1 MPTIIVCT
9 DFSDTARN
17 ALSYTCN
24 LVKDKG
30 EEAVDVLLLH
40 VFTIPANYS
49 GEGLSIIAINDE
61 LNDAQAGLEEELD
74 WAHEQFE
81 GVALRS
87 KLTTGR
93 LSDSLRE
100 QVDEEK
106 PLMIVIGAG
115 GHYENMLTWDAELT
129 DLLRTLPVPVLTVP
143 KRVTFAAVKSIAYS
157 CNLKNVTPA
166 TPFET
171 LKNLVHFIDADLH
184 VLFVTTPEIDKMTD
198 KHNEEFV
205 HEKLDEVSPVY
216 HVVKEPKVVSAIAQ
230 FIDEYGINLLMVTP
244 KRIGI
249 WANIFHKSNTKEL
262 MRLNSIPILALHG
275 R

>member
-24 LVKDKG
+24 LIKEKEEG
-30 EEAVDVLLLH
+30 EVDLLLLH
-40 VFTIPANYS
+40 IFTIPANYS
-49 GEGLSIIAINDE
+49 GEGLSIITINDE

-74 WAHEQFE
+74 WAHEQFPNI
-81 GVALRS
+81 ALRS
-87 KLTTGR
+87 KLTTGN

-115 GHYENMLTWDAELT
+115 GHYEDVLTWDAELL

-143 KRVTFAAVKSIAYS
+143 KRVTFEQVKNVAFS

-166 TPFET
+166 TPFQT
-171 LKNLVHFIDADLH
+171 LKTLASFINAQLH
-184 VLFVTTPEIDKMTD
+184 VLFVTTPEIDKMAD
-198 KHNEEFV
+198 KHGEEYV
-205 HEKLDEVSPVY
+205 HEKLDEVSPIY
-216 HVVKEPKVVSAIAQ
+216 YNVKEAKVVGAITH
-230 FIDEYGINLLMVTP
+230 FVEEHNINLLMVTP
-244 KRIGI
+244 KKLGI
-249 WANIFHKSNTKEL
+249 WANLFHKSNTKEL
-262 MRLNSIPILALHG
+262 MRLNTIPILALHG
-275 R
+275 S